1 MNTAGE
7 VFGVR
12 LRMRRAGRRLGSL
25 VGVVG
30 TCAVLGLS
38 APRGVAAQNA
48 AIDSTDL
55 AELQDR
61 IDALTLELEE
71 LRLGS
76 DVVARAD
83 SSVLGFGPAA
93 SKVYGVPGGVSIGG
107 YGEIVYENYSVTR
120 EDDAPSGRMD
130 KVDALRG
137 ILYVGYKFDDRFLV
151 NSEMEFEHG
160 ATDQTGSVSLEFAYV
175 DYRISDGFGLRG
187 GLLLSP
193 MGLLNEL
200 HEPPIFLGA
209 RRPQTENRIIPTT
222 WRENGVGVFGET
234 SGVNYRVYLMNGLD
248 GVGGGSSNAGGFAAS
263 GLRGGR
269 QKGSNAVAESFA
281 VVGRAD
287 YVGVLGLTIGGSA
300 YVGNAGQGRALPG
313 GTTVDA
319 RTLIWE
325 GHVDYQ
331 ARGLELRALVAGAT
345 VDQAAELNQ
354 LRSLTGAGSIGESL
368 EGGYVQGGY
377 NVLSTLDTTH
387 DLIPFVRYE
396 WINSQAEVPEGFSAN
411 PANEGTILTVG
422 ASWKPLPQI
431 VGKIDYE
438 VQTNEAETGVNQ
450 LNVALGYLF

>member
-1 MNTAGE
+1 MNKEGRIRGGGFASS
-7 VFGVR
+7 
-12 LRMRRAGRRLGSL
+12 RRRSL
-25 VGVVG
+25 VRVVCALFVG
-30 TCAVLGLS
+30 TCVPQLL
-38 APRGVAAQNA
+38 AAQNA
-48 AIDSTDL
+48 AADSTAL
-55 AELQDR
+55 AELRER

-93 SKVYGVPGGVSIGG
+93 SKVYGVPGGVSLGG
-107 YGEIVYENYSVTR
+107 YGEVVYENYSDTR

-137 ILYVGYKFDDRFLV
+137 ILYVGYKFDERFLV
-151 NSEMEFEHG
+151 NSEFEFEHG
-160 ATDQTGSVSLEFAYV
+160 ATDLTGSVSLEFAYL
-175 DYRISDGFGLRG
+175 DYRMSQAFGLRG

-193 MGLLNEL
+193 MGFLNEL

-209 RRPQTENRIIPTT
+209 RRTQTENRIIPTT
-222 WRENGVGVFGET
+222 WRENGVGVFGQTEML
-234 SGVNYRVYLMNGLD
+234 SYRVYVMNGLD

-287 YVGVLGLTIGGSA
+287 YVGTLGLTVGGSA
-300 YVGNAGQGRALPG
+300 YIGNSAQGRQLDD

-319 RTLIWE
+319 QTLIWE
-325 GHVDYQ
+325 GHLDYQ

-345 VDQAAELNQ
+345 VDQAAELNE
-354 LRSLTGAGSIGESL
+354 LRGLTGSSSIGESL
-368 EGGYVQGGY
+368 EGGYVQAGY
-377 NVLSTLDTTH
+377 NVLSMLNTTH
-387 DLIPFVRYE
+387 DLIPYFRYE
-396 WINSQAEVPEGFSAN
+396 WVNSQAEVPEGFSAN

-438 VQTNEAETGVNQ
+438 IQKNEATTGVNQ
-450 LNVALGYLF
+450 LNLALGYLF